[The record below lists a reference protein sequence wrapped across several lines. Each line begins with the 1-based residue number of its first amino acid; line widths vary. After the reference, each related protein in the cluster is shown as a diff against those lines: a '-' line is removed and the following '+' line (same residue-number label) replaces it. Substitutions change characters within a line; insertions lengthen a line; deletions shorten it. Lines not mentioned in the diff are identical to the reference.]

1 MQLNID
7 LGLKTY
13 DILDPDGNITGTI
26 RFNPS
31 DPGFA
36 GRWQQA
42 EKRILE
48 YHKKISENLSTG
60 APDIDQWETLMEAS
74 DAIKNAFDYAFAA
87 PVSQVFFGGNSVFA
101 LTTSGHLVL
110 ENVLEGV
117 YPVIEDALKEAAD
130 KARHRMETHTAPYQ
144 GTPRGLAPG
153 QTLPD

>member
-1 MQLNID
+1 MQLQID
-7 LGLKTY
+7 TGLKTY
-13 DILDPDGNITGTI
+13 DILDADGNVTGTV
-26 RFNPS
+26 RFNPA

-42 EKRILE
+42 EKRIQE
-48 YHKKISENLSTG
+48 YHQKISENLSAG
-60 APDIDQWETLMEAS
+60 IPDMDQWETLMEAN
-74 DAIKNAFDYAFAA
+74 DAIKKAFDYAFAA

-110 ENVLEGV
+110 ENVLEGI
-117 YPVIEDALKEAAD
+117 YPVIEEALKQAAD

-144 GTPRGLAPG
+144 DTTRGLAPG

>member
-1 MQLNID
+1 MQLQID
-7 LGLKTY
+7 TGLKTY
-13 DILDPDGNITGTI
+13 DILDADGNVTGTV
-26 RFNPS
+26 RFNPA

-42 EKRILE
+42 EKRIQE
-48 YHKKISENLSTG
+48 YHQKISENLS
-60 APDIDQWETLMEAS
+60 ARIPDMDQWETLMEAN
-74 DAIKNAFDYAFAA
+74 DAIKKAFDYAFAA

-110 ENVLEGV
+110 ENVLEGI
-117 YPVIEDALKEAAD
+117 YPVIEEALKQAAD

-144 GTPRGLAPG
+144 GAPRGLAPG

>member
-13 DILDPDGNITGTI
+13 DILDPDGHVTGTI

-42 EKRILE
+42 EKRIRE
-48 YHKKISENLSTG
+48 YHQKISENLSAGT
-60 APDIDQWETLMEAS
+60 PDMDQWETLMEAS
-74 DAIKNAFDYAFAA
+74 DAIKKAFDYAFAA
-87 PVSQVFFGGNSVFA
+87 PVSQVFFGDNSVFA

-110 ENVLEGV
+110 ENVLEGI
-117 YPVIEDALKEAAD
+117 YPVIEDALKQAAD
-130 KARHRMETHTAPYQ
+130 KARHRMESHTAPYQ
-144 GTPRGLAPG
+144 GSTKGLAPG
-153 QTLPD
+153 QSLPG

>member
-1 MQLNID
+1 MQLQID
-7 LGLKTY
+7 TGLKTY
-13 DILDPDGNITGTI
+13 DILDADGNVTGTV
-26 RFNPS
+26 RFNPA

-42 EKRILE
+42 EKRIQE
-48 YHKKISENLSTG
+48 YHQKISENLSAG
-60 APDIDQWETLMEAS
+60 IPDMDQWETLMEAN
-74 DAIKNAFDYAFAA
+74 DAIKKAFDYAFAA

-110 ENVLEGV
+110 ENVLEGI
-117 YPVIEDALKEAAD
+117 YPVIEEALKQAAD

-144 GTPRGLAPG
+144 GTTRGLAPG